1 MSRSSPAPGS
11 VRPRNSDPSVAVA
24 PVPGVSN
31 SLLTRAIRRVE
42 ARWRELYGPSTDIAD
57 IPRILAASALAA
69 DRGDASFIDA
79 LSPRP
84 SLRLSLHLVDL
95 LEDELLAVWRSS
107 EIAATQVL
115 QTLSRLRVVRAAIE
129 RRFQQLPGAPLVGID
144 GLEFLIEF
152 VHDMRSPLNS
162 LLLLADRLQQ
172 GWSGPLTPLQLR
184 QLRLIYAA
192 AHALNTVTSN
202 ALQMT
207 REYDQLEEPESR
219 PFSITKLLSEVQD
232 VIRTLAAQK
241 GLEVNFIRPNM
252 DRRLGHPIEIQ
263 RILLNL
269 VTNGLKFTRAG
280 SITVSVTDRDGN
292 HVEFA
297 VEDTGPGIH
306 ASAQETLFQPFRR
319 SVGTNRA
326 TFSSTGLGLA
336 ITQRLVGALGGELKY
351 ETVAGKGTRFF
362 FTLSLE
368 PA

>member
-184 QLRLIYAA
+184 QLRLIYAP
-192 AHALNTVTSN
+192 AHALKTGPRQPLKIKRADDQPRQPVATALRSASPNVTGITSSSPWRIR
-202 ALQMT
+202 AL
-207 REYDQLEEPESR
+207 
-219 PFSITKLLSEVQD
+219 
-232 VIRTLAAQK
+232 
-241 GLEVNFIRPNM
+241 G
-252 DRRLGHPIEIQ
+252 
-263 RILLNL
+263 
-269 VTNGLKFTRAG
+269 FTR
-280 SITVSVTDRDGN
+280 RRRRPCFN
-292 HVEFA
+292 
-297 VEDTGPGIH
+297 
-306 ASAQETLFQPFRR
+306 R
-319 SVGTNRA
+319 SVAAWAPIARRFLPRGSVWRSRSVSLGRWA
-326 TFSSTGLGLA
+326 ASSSTRPSPA
-336 ITQRLVGALGGELKY
+336 KAPVSSS
-351 ETVAGKGTRFF
+351 RFHSSPLDSF
-362 FTLSLE
+362 ADQIGRASCRE
-368 PA
+368 RV